1 VLTAPLPPALE
12 DALARLRASSEGSTT
27 RASAD
32 LTRRY
37 RERSR
42 AAGPVARSHD
52 DVGAYAVARLPATY
66 AALRVVL
73 GELAAR
79 APAFAPRTL
88 LDLGAGPGTAAW
100 AAAALWP
107 SLRTVTAVE
116 AEPEMRRLGAE
127 LARAADSAAV
137 AGAEWVAG
145 VLPQSIPPPPVDLV
159 TASYVLGELAD
170 ADRRVTLE
178 GAWERAAG
186 ALVVVE
192 PGTPDGYERVIEAR
206 DRLIALGGTVV
217 APCPHDRTCPL
228 VGSADWCHFA
238 VRVARSRAHRAAKDA
253 RLGHEDEKLSYVV
266 VARSPAPRATARILR
281 HPQLRGGHVLL
292 RVCAHDGVRPET
304 VSKREGDRYRRA
316 RKLSWGD
323 DLGP

>member
-1 VLTAPLPPALE
+1 VLTAPLPAALD
-12 DALARLRASSEGSTT
+12 DALAHRRASSEGSTS
-27 RASAD
+27 RAGAD

-37 RERSR
+37 RERGRPS
-42 AAGPVARSHD
+42 GPVARSRD
-52 DVGAYAVARLPATY
+52 EVGAYAAARLPATY
-66 AALRVVL
+66 AAVRIAL

-100 AAAALWP
+100 AAAGLWP
-107 SLRTVTAVE
+107 SLRAVTAVE
-116 AEPEMRRLGAE
+116 AEPEMRRLGEE

-145 VLPQSIPPPPVDLV
+145 ALPRAIPPAPFDLV
-159 TASYVLGELAD
+159 TVSYVLGELAES
-170 ADRRVTLE
+170 DRTATVER
-178 GAWERAAG
+178 GWEAAAG

-192 PGTPDGYERVIEAR
+192 PGTPDGYERVIEVR

-228 VGSADWCHFA
+228 AGSADWCHFA
-238 VRVARSRAHRAAKDA
+238 VRVARTRAHRAAKDA
-253 RLGHEDEKLSYVV
+253 RLGHEDEKFSYVV
-266 VARSPAPRATARILR
+266 VARAPGAPAAARILR
-281 HPQLRGGHVLL
+281 HPQVRGGHVLL
-292 RVCAHDGVRPET
+292 RLCAIDGVRPET
-304 VSKREGDRYRRA
+304 VSRRDGDRYRRA